1 MTLTTAEIRAFKP
14 SEKPYRQFDGN
25 GLYLEVR
32 PNGSK
37 LWRWKY
43 RHMGKEGRLA
53 LGVYPEIS
61 LAEARRKCDEART
74 VLRNGDDPAIERKK
88 AKRVAKLEAAN
99 SFDSLAAEVL
109 AKMERDGKAESTIS
123 KQRWF
128 LTHLSPAI
136 GTRPVT
142 EIEPAEL
149 LEPLKKLE
157 RKGHHETAIRTRA
170 FASRVFSYAIA
181 SGRAKANPAQLL
193 HRALTTPK
201 VKHYAAILDPV
212 RFAELLRAI
221 DVYGGQPTTCIAL
234 KLAPHLFVRPGELRA
249 AEWSEFDLDAKI
261 WNVSGGRTKQRRLHS
276 VPLSSQTLALLNEL
290 ADLTGGRHFLFPSMQ
305 TLHKPMSENTI
316 NQAFRRMG
324 FSAAELTNHGLRS
337 TASTFLNETGLWN
350 PDAVERALA
359 HGESSAV
366 RAAYNRGNYWQERIK
381 MAHWWSDHL
390 DNLKVGGEILHFKG
404 PLTAEKL
411 G

>member
-14 SEKPYRQFDGN
+14 KEKPYRQFDGN
-25 GLYLEVR
+25 GLYLEVS

-37 LWRWKY
+37 LWRWKFRY
-43 RHMGKEGRLA
+43 MGKEGRLA
-53 LGVYPEIS
+53 LGIYPEVS

-74 VLRNGDDPAIERKK
+74 VLRNGHDPAVERKK
-88 AKRVAKLEAAN
+88 TKRPAKLEAAN

-109 AKMERDGKAESTIS
+109 AKMERDGKAVSTIS

-136 GTRPVT
+136 GKRPIT

-157 RKGHHETAIRTRA
+157 RKGHHETAVRTRS

-181 SGRAKANPAQLL
+181 SGRAKDNPAQLL
-193 HRALTTPK
+193 HRALTTPT
-201 VKHYAAILDPV
+201 VKHHAAILDPV
-212 RFAELLRAI
+212 RFAEMLRAI
-221 DVYGGQPTTCIAL
+221 DVYGGQPRTCFAL

-249 AEWSEFDLDAKI
+249 AKWSEFDMDAAI
-261 WNVSGGRTKQRRLHS
+261 WNLPQDRTKQRRWHS
-276 VPLSSQTLALLNEL
+276 VPLSRQALGMLGDL
-290 ADLTGGRHFLFPSMQ
+290 ADLTGGQEYLFPSMQ

-324 FSAAELTNHGLRS
+324 FSGDELTNHGLRS
-337 TASTFLNETGLWN
+337 SASTFLNETGLWN
-350 PDAVERALA
+350 PDAIERALA

-381 MAHWWSDHL
+381 MAQWWSDHL
-390 DNLKVGGEILHFKG
+390 DQLKVGGVVTR
-404 PLTAEKL
+404 LTAKKNQIII
-411 G
+411 